1 MQSSRSYIKN
11 SGDFIKKIRII
22 GTIPKDPIL
31 ITADIV
37 GLYPSISHVAG
48 IKALEKALNN
58 CINKKISTEDL
69 VKMFKFVLKNN
80 YFEFNNKVKQ
90 QISGTAIGTKSAPP
104 LHVHIYGRDRN

>member
-22 GTIPKDPIL
+22 GTIPKDSIL

-58 CINKKISTEDL
+58 RINKKISTEDL
-69 VKMFKFVLKNN
+69 VKMVKFVLKNN
-80 YFEFNNKVKQ
+80 YSEFNNKVKQ
-90 QISGTAIGTKSAPP
+90 QISGIGTKSTPP
-104 LHVHIYGRDRN
+104 YACTFM